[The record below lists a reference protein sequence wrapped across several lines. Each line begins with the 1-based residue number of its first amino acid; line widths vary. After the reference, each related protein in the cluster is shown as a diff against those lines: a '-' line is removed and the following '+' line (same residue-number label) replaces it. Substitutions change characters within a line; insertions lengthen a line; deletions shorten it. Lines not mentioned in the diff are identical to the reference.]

1 MRKYSDKWFESATLK
16 ELREERE
23 LFRQNMCNSLH
34 NVEFREEL
42 KRILRVFDQHIY
54 KKENSDRKKTDFL
67 HIVSMGV
74 IYQMM
79 IDIDYPP

>member
-34 NVEFREEL
+34 NIEFREEL
-42 KRILRVFDQHIY
+42 K
-54 KKENSDRKKTDFL
+54 
-67 HIVSMGV
+67 
-74 IYQMM
+74 
-79 IDIDYPP
+79 